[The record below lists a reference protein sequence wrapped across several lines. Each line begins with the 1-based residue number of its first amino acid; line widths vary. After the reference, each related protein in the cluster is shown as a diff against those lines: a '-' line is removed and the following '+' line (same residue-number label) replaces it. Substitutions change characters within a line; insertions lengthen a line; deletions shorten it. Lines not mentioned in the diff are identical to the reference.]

1 MTSSCDHSLTH
12 FLQHMEYRK
21 KYGADT
27 ILEDYTPP
35 PMFEECLTGG
45 YFREDLDGHPVW
57 YDNIGN
63 LDARGIILML
73 RFS

>member
-1 MTSSCDHSLTH
+1 
-12 FLQHMEYRK
+12 MEYRK

-35 PMFEECLTGG
+35 ALFEECLAGE
-45 YFREDLDGHPVW
+45 YFGEDLDGHPVW

-63 LDARGIILML
+63 LDPRGIAACLLGIIA
-73 RFS
+73 RI

>member
-1 MTSSCDHSLTH
+1 
-12 FLQHMEYRK
+12 MEYRK

-45 YFREDLDGHPVW
+45 YFGEDLDGHPVW

-63 LDARGIILML
+63 IDPKGTGQIEKLHL
-73 RFS
+73 